1 MVQNDIDDERQTNR
15 TPNNTRRQFVAGTA
29 GALGG
34 LAAGTGFVAPALA
47 QDDEDEEA
55 EQPDEEDEEE
65 EEPIENEFEDDVD
78 ILNYA
83 RTLELL
89 EATFYEQGLENLD
102 EEDFCNCGVLSEDSA
117 LAERVYQE
125 LQTIQEHEQ
134 AHVETL
140 GQVIE
145 MMDGELA
152 EEPEF
157 DFGVRVEY
165 VDVFLATAVQLEDVG
180 VSAYAGA
187 APFIEDENLVP
198 PALGIH
204 SVEARHA
211 SFLRTLTNQTGF
223 PNEIDEARSR
233 SEVEELISDFIVD
246 STDEEMDEDDETD
259 DETDDEADDEADD
272 GLDDGTED
280 DDAGNETDD
289 GFDPDEDGAGNET
302 DEDLD
307 TDDNGNVTSPDDDGN
322 VTSPDDDGNVTS
334 PDDDPGT
341 GNETGNET
349 DGTGNETDE
358 EASSLGLFNL

>member
-1 MVQNDIDDERQTNR
+1 MYVAQNDSDDGRQRNR
-15 TPNNTRRQFVAGTA
+15 TPDNTRRQFVAGTA

-47 QDDEDEEA
+47 QDEGDGET
-55 EQPDEEDEEE
+55 EQPDGEEQE
-65 EEPIENEFEDDVD
+65 EEPIENEFEDDVA

-102 EEDFCNCGVLSEDSA
+102 EEDFCNCGALSEDSA

-125 LQTIQEHEQ
+125 LETIQEHEQ

-145 MMDGELA
+145 MLDGELA

-165 VDVFLATAVQLEDVG
+165 ADVFLATAVQLEDVG

-211 SFLRTLTNQTGF
+211 AFLRTLTNQTAF

-233 SEVEELISDFIVD
+233 SEVETLISDFIVGED
-246 STDEEMDEDDETD
+246 TEED
-259 DETDDEADDEADD
+259 A
-272 GLDDGTED
+272 GTED
-280 DDAGNETDD
+280 DGTDDELDDATEDDGTGNETEEGFDPEDDGVGNETDD
-289 GFDPDEDGAGNET
+289 DFDTG
-302 DEDLD
+302 
-307 TDDNGNVTSPDDDGN
+307 DDGNVTSPDDDGN

-334 PDDDPGT
+334 PDDGL
-341 GNETGNET
+341 GNET
-349 DGTGNETDE
+349 DGTGNETE
-358 EASSLGLFNL
+358 ETPDLGIFGL